1 MDEELIRCLVT
12 GVQCVNC
19 SACYRD
25 ENVTVLG
32 TYQDIT
38 FLSVYCPVCN
48 RRDLMAVV
56 LKDGEY
62 PEVITD
68 FTPGEYTKFCQMD
81 AVNAG
86 DVAALRDFLGDFSG
100 DFALFFSDG
109 DG

>member
-56 LKDGEY
+56 LKDEQGIGRATLLQQTASGLSSRTLFDANVPLL
-62 PEVITD
+62 PE
-68 FTPGEYTKFCQMD
+68 
-81 AVNAG
+81 
-86 DVAALRDFLGDFSG
+86 FSKEVG
-100 DFALFFSDG
+100 FSF
-109 DG
+109 